1 MNIDYESF
9 SKEELI
15 GLLCDAGITPRVK
28 NSRDLWEH
36 IEKYGKKKQEH
47 FGVVLLNGSL
57 QIVGVKVV
65 SIGIVN
71 RTLVHPRE
79 VFRPAIRANATAL
92 ILFHNHPSGNLN
104 PSSEDEEL
112 TSRLQKAGQIMG
124 IEVVDHLIVGKAT
137 YFSMKEEGYM
147 S

>member
-1 MNIDYESF
+1 MNIDYQSF

-15 GLLCDAGITPRVK
+15 GLLCDAGITPRIN
-28 NSRDLWEH
+28 NSADLWKY
-36 IEKYGKKKQEH
+36 IGKYGKKEREH

-57 QIVGVKVV
+57 QIVGVELV

-79 VFRPAIRANATAL
+79 VFRPAIKANATAVV
-92 ILFHNHPSGNLN
+92 LFHNHPSGWLA
-104 PSSEDEEL
+104 PSDEDKEV
-112 TSRLQKAGQIMG
+112 TSRLKKAGEVLG
-124 IEVVDHLIVGKAT
+124 IEVVDHLIIGKST
-137 YFSMKEEGYM
+137 YVSMREEGCM